1 MLIGAI
7 GIKVLEL
14 IEITASQDGEFM
26 YTRPSKDSA
35 LLIK

>member
-14 IEITASQDGEFM
+14 IEITASQDGEI
-26 YTRPSKDSA
+26 YAYKTK
-35 LLIK
+35 